1 VHDADVQV
9 VKSAPKCAAAKGAVN
24 FGAVVDLG
32 STSQTDCVC
41 SDTGEKDSSAD
52 KAPDDAAS
60 T

>member
-1 VHDADVQV
+1 MQV